1 MTETYDPAAL
11 RADLIRDE
19 GMRLKPYRCTAGKL
33 TIGVGRNLDDRGI
46 SREEAETL
54 LDHDIAAIAA
64 DFDRALPWWRGLSE
78 ARQRALV
85 NMGFNLGL
93 TRLMGFKQMLA
104 ALERGDTATAAAQA
118 LDSTWATQ
126 VGARAQRIAALLRAG

>member
-1 MTETYDPAAL
+1 MTTTYDPATL

-19 GMRLKPYRCTAGKL
+19 SLRLKPYRCPAGKL
-33 TIGVGRNLDDRGI
+33 TIGIGRNLDDVGI

-54 LDHDIAAIAA
+54 LDHDIAALTA

-85 NMGFNLGL
+85 NMGINLGL
-93 TRLMGFKQMLA
+93 PRLLGFKRMLT
-104 ALERGDTATAAAQA
+104 ALERGEFATAAAEA
-118 LDSTWATQ
+118 LDSPWAGQ

>member
-19 GMRLKPYRCTAGKL
+19 GLRLKPYRCTAGKL
-33 TIGVGRNLDDRGI
+33 TIGIGRNLDDVGI

-54 LDHDIAAIAA
+54 LDHDIAALTA

-78 ARQRALV
+78 ARQRGLV
-85 NMGFNLGL
+85 NMGINLGL
-93 TRLMGFKQMLA
+93 PRLLGFRRMLA
-104 ALERGDTATAAAQA
+104 ALERGEFATAAAQA

-126 VGARAQRIAALLRAG
+126 VGARAQRIAALIRQG